1 MGSRMA
7 TGRARNRSSGEG
19 DRDGG
24 SPFPLSVL
32 PLCLTDDVRLLRPD
46 LLRKAADAQ
55 QKHGLRHG
63 DYQRYRGYCSRR
75 LRRLR
80 KSLHFAQGSKHRYQG
95 KEVTDEQLS
104 GGESRFLLLLVVQ
117 CERAWAH
124 AMQLRQEANTEP
136 RKRFHLFA
144 RLKKAVKHAQGL
156 AALCTASPR
165 CDARCKLEAQAY
177 SAHLCGTLYT
187 EQQQW
192 KEAMECLH
200 QAQTI
205 YEKLSQALGESQ
217 RLLYQQRVEELAPSL
232 RYCAYNIGDQSA
244 ISDLK
249 RMRLQGNVGMAT
261 ELDHLIAQTRE
272 KQASSL
278 SEVSWLGRVVP
289 VRQEKVRLFLLA
301 HQEAPKELA
310 QAPDT
315 EAKIAV
321 HERLLMD
328 CKDSL
333 QLLREEL
340 RAEGGAGA
348 KGPVSSLQLLH
359 SYLCYLRQ
367 RTTVERNLLL
377 IRQVQEGATK
387 CKPQDLVR
395 PYEIIVQNLSEMLQ
409 LPGVEEGS
417 EFAERVQAELLLYK
431 AHRVHHIGQALAAVG
446 RYPETMALYR
456 RGLAY
461 VQQALAYE
469 HNLDKDAVASLK
481 ELAGLL
487 EGQEYSIHAQSILGS
502 TAETPAA
509 EDKDTKLLVDRLDTY
524 LEDKSLG
531 TSKPRLASFPPSFE
545 PIACKPLFFDLAL
558 NHMEF
563 PSLEDVADTKKN
575 QGLTGLVKGW
585 LGGWNK

>member
-1 MGSRMA
+1 MPA
-7 TGRARNRSSGEG
+7 EIE
-19 DRDGG
+19 
-24 SPFPLSVL
+24 
-32 PLCLTDDVRLLRPD
+32 
-46 LLRKAADAQ
+46 KAAEDKPTDNKTTEEVPQTTVTLEILQIIKDAQ

-333 QLLREEL
+333 QARLPFRTSPFLFKGVLEDSGSGIILLYGALLREEL

-469 HNLDKDAVASLK
+469 HNLDKV
-481 ELAGLL
+481 
-487 EGQEYSIHAQSILGS
+487 
-502 TAETPAA
+502 
-509 EDKDTKLLVDRLDTY
+509 R
-524 LEDKSLG
+524 
-531 TSKPRLASFPPSFE
+531 SFF
-545 PIACKPLFFDLAL
+545 
-558 NHMEF
+558 
-563 PSLEDVADTKKN
+563 
-575 QGLTGLVKGW
+575 
-585 LGGWNK
+585 